1 MITVYVEG
9 ARKYSAPAAVGL
21 VALADSAEGMSL
33 SPRHVYIVST
43 VAVVLCALTG
53 HDSYPSLLSASV
65 TTFGGNMK
73 LVSLLYFS
81 RTSGHTDNHSQ
92 NTTSLALISERG
104 MVCISFQDQNDM
116 EDFLG
121 AYETAHASAGFSG
134 EDASGRDGSPE
145 PDESATFS
153 LLASHLATMDGDW
166 DLIDFAGP

>member
-1 MITVYVEG
+1 MHSTLLIKQSAVITIYVEG
-9 ARKYSAPAAVGL
+9 ARKYSAPAAIGL
-21 VALADSAEGMSL
+21 VKLADSAE
-33 SPRHVYIVST
+33 
-43 VAVVLCALTG
+43 VVLCALTG

-65 TTFGGNMK
+65 ATFGGTMK
-73 LVSLLYFS
+73 L
-81 RTSGHTDNHSQ
+81 

-104 MVCISFQDQNDM
+104 MVCFSFQDQNDM

-134 EDASGRDGSPE
+134 QDASARDGSPE

-166 DLIDFAGP
+166 DLLDFAGP